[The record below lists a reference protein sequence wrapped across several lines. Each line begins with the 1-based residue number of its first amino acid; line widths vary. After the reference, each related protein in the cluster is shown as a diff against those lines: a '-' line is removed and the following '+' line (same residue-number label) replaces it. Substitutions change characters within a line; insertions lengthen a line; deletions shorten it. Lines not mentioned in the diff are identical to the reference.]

1 MYGRYGTWCS
11 RRNVNFNINLQL
23 LSSFAFRLGKNTRYS
38 YFPKKLCDMDPSIR
52 KKIIVDFSSL
62 WDFQEFE
69 STLEISTPIVMSSGD
84 FVSVF
89 LTKHEDKY
97 IASDGGWIFAGEYDS
112 DFDLNEAP
120 YDVMLHHFEQ
130 VYHTERMN
138 FNDGLHFCKSTN
150 KSGLISS
157 IVYDLTFFIRD
168 VVSIGENLNIMKA
181 LI

>member
-1 MYGRYGTWCS
+1 MET
-11 RRNVNFNINLQL
+11 
-23 LSSFAFRLGKNTRYS
+23 
-38 YFPKKLCDMDPSIR
+38 SIR
-52 KKIIVDFSSL
+52 KELIADFSSL
-62 WDFQEFE
+62 WDFQEYDD
-69 STLEISTPIVMSSGD
+69 TLEISTPIVMPNGD

-89 LTKHEDKY
+89 LTKRNDEY
-97 IASDGGWIFAGEYDS
+97 IASDGGWIIAGEYDS

-138 FNDGLHFCKSTN
+138 FNDGLHFCKSTD

-168 VVSIGENLNIMKA
+168 VASIGENLNIMKA